1 MTRKIHIGKRGGKYY
16 MKGGKK
22 VYLKK
27 GGWRKIKIGGQ
38 KGGWHLVKKVQK
50 GGWRGPKLK

>member
-1 MTRKIHIGKRGGKYY
+1 MTNKIHIGTRGGKYY

-27 GGWRKIKIGGQ
+27 GGWHKIKIGGQ
-38 KGGWHLVKKVQK
+38 KGGWSLKVQK
-50 GGWRGPKLK
+50 GGWGGPKLK

>member
-1 MTRKIHIGKRGGKYY
+1 MNRKIHIGKRGGKYY

-27 GGWRKIKIGGQ
+27 SQ
-38 KGGWHLVKKVQK
+38 KGG
-50 GGWRGPKLK
+50 